1 MYTDESDKKPTV
13 VAYISTPLDS
23 SQPWTI
29 DAQNLKD
36 FILKKTG
43 VAVSSVIV

>member
-1 MYTDESDKKPTV
+1 MYTDASDQKPAV

-23 SQPWTI
+23 SKPWTI

-36 FILKKTG
+36 FILRKTG
-43 VAVSSVIV
+43 VVVSSVIV